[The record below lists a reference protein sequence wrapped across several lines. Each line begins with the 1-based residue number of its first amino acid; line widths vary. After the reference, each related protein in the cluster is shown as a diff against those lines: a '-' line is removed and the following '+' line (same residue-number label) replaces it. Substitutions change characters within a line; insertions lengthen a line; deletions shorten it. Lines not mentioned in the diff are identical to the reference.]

1 MDVYIVGCGMEGGR
15 TLTAEGRM
23 CIDRA
28 ELLIGSERISRAFPD
43 RDVIKE
49 YSTERIA
56 DIING
61 SGCSEC
67 AVLMSGDTSF
77 FSGARALY
85 GRLCDA
91 GHRTRLIPG
100 ISSMAYLGA
109 AAGIN
114 TDDADVFSLHGAQ
127 DMRGAALRLFMTG
140 KVFYLFGGKNTPAAL
155 CRHLS
160 EYGMRDAQVI
170 AGSELGYENERIW
183 RGTAADCTEED
194 GLSVMLAMYERN
206 ADIHFIRDDM
216 FGRAEHIPMTKAEVR
231 SLAADMLNIRETDIC
246 WDIGCGTGSVSVQM
260 AYKCPKGA
268 VYAYDKREIAVE
280 TTLANARRFSC
291 DNIIAA
297 AGECPDICEGSPLP
311 DKVFIG
317 GSGGRLADTIG
328 YIYGVRE
335 DADILV
341 SAATVDTLTAAVDTF
356 GKYRG
361 CDVVQLHIDRTK
373 DIAGLRMFE
382 PLTPVYLIK
391 GRR

>member
-127 DMRGAALRLFMTG
+127 DMRGALHCDQSLF
-140 KVFYLFGGKNTPAAL
+140 
-155 CRHLS
+155 RH
-160 EYGMRDAQVI
+160 
-170 AGSELGYENERIW
+170 EL
-183 RGTAADCTEED
+183 
-194 GLSVMLAMYERN
+194 
-206 ADIHFIRDDM
+206 
-216 FGRAEHIPMTKAEVR
+216 
-231 SLAADMLNIRETDIC
+231 
-246 WDIGCGTGSVSVQM
+246 
-260 AYKCPKGA
+260 
-268 VYAYDKREIAVE
+268 
-280 TTLANARRFSC
+280 
-291 DNIIAA
+291 
-297 AGECPDICEGSPLP
+297 
-311 DKVFIG
+311 
-317 GSGGRLADTIG
+317 
-328 YIYGVRE
+328 
-335 DADILV
+335 
-341 SAATVDTLTAAVDTF
+341 
-356 GKYRG
+356 
-361 CDVVQLHIDRTK
+361 
-373 DIAGLRMFE
+373 
-382 PLTPVYLIK
+382 
-391 GRR
+391 